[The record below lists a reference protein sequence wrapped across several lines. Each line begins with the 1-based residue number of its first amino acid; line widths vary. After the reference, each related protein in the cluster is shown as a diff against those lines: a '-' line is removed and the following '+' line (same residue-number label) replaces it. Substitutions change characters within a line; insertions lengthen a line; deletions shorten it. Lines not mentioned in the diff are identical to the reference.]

1 LGEGRKV
8 GKGLGGGGCSAFSGE
23 GEGFGVVA
31 SRAFAFLRP
40 TVFALSLAPK
50 SPVEVP
56 GTTPWLAFA
65 LRLAGVAVDDGWM
78 PRSLSPVGVP
88 VARAGW
94 PFGSGANPDWF
105 VVWPGDWFV
114 GV

>member
-8 GKGLGGGGCSAFSGE
+8 GKGLDGGGGSAFSGE

-40 TVFALSLAPK
+40 AAAVLALSLAPK

-56 GTTPWLAFA
+56 GTTLWLAFT
-65 LRLAGVAVDDGWM
+65 LRLAGVAVDEG
-78 PRSLSPVGVP
+78 
-88 VARAGW
+88 
-94 PFGSGANPDWF
+94 
-105 VVWPGDWFV
+105 
-114 GV
+114 